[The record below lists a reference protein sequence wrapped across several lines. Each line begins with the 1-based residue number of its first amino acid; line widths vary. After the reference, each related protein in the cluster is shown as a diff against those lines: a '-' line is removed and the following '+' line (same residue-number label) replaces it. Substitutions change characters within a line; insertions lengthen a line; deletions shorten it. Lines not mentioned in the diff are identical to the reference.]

1 MFIKSYKLLYE
12 DDSIMKILIFY
23 ASYGG
28 GHLNAA
34 KSINDYIISNYP
46 NYDVELID
54 CMKYV
59 NKTIEKLTTA
69 AYREMAKK
77 APWAWGKIYS
87 DSQKGPLAHLSSR
100 SNKIMAIKLLRLLR
114 EKQPDVIISTHP
126 FGSQM
131 CSYLKRKN
139 KITAKIATIMTDFS
153 PHDQWLVGHKFTD
166 YFFVANDKMKN
177 YLISKGIAENKVF
190 VTGIPISNRFL
201 KTYNKKEILDT
212 YNLSEDKFTV
222 LFFGGG
228 EFGLGKTKT
237 AEIFESFVQE
247 SLKEK
252 IQIIAI
258 AGKNPKMKAS
268 FKEIVSKYSVNTNT
282 TNTTDITNNVKI
294 LEFTNQVP
302 ELMSI
307 SDLVVTK
314 PGGLTTSESLASHLP
329 MLIINPIPGQ
339 EEENAEFLE
348 DKGIAIWLRKNDDS
362 KLIIENLLA
371 DNKKL
376 NLMKENTKL
385 LARPHSTETICK
397 MILGTEQ
404 KII

>member
-1 MFIKSYKLLYE
+1 
-12 DDSIMKILIFY
+12 MKILIFY

-34 KSINDYIISNYP
+34 KSINDYIINNYP
-46 NYDVELID
+46 NNDVELID

-114 EKQPDVIISTHP
+114 EKQPDIIISTHP

-153 PHDQWLVGHKFTD
+153 PHDQWLVGHESTD

-177 YLISKGIAENKVF
+177 YLINKGITENKIS

-201 KTYNKKEILDT
+201 KTYNKKEILDA

-268 FKEIVSKYSVNTNT
+268 FKEIVSKYSVNTTTTNT
-282 TNTTDITNNVKI
+282 TDTTDTTDITNNVKI

-371 DNKKL
+371 DSQKL

>member
-1 MFIKSYKLLYE
+1 
-12 DDSIMKILIFY
+12 MKILIFY

-34 KSINDYIISNYP
+34 KSINDYIINNYP
-46 NYDVELID
+46 NNDVELID

-114 EKQPDVIISTHP
+114 EKQPDIIISTHP

-153 PHDQWLVGHKFTD
+153 PHDQWLVGHESTD

-177 YLISKGIAENKVF
+177 YLINKGITENKIS

-201 KTYNKKEILDT
+201 KTYNKKEILDA

-247 SLKEK
+247 SLKSK

-258 AGKNPKMKAS
+258 AGKNPKMKAN
-268 FKEIVSKYSVNTNT
+268 FEEIVSKYSINTTT

>member
-1 MFIKSYKLLYE
+1 
-12 DDSIMKILIFY
+12 MKILIFY

-34 KSINDYIISNYP
+34 KSINDYIINNYP
-46 NYDVELID
+46 NNDVELID

-153 PHDQWLVGHKFTD
+153 PHDQWLVGHESTD

-177 YLISKGIAENKVF
+177 YLINKGITENKVF

-268 FKEIVSKYSVNTNT
+268 FEEIVSKYSVNTTTTNT
-282 TNTTDITNNVKI
+282 TDTTDITNNVKI

-371 DNKKL
+371 DSQKL

>member
-1 MFIKSYKLLYE
+1 
-12 DDSIMKILIFY
+12 MKILIFY

-34 KSINDYIISNYP
+34 KSINDYIINNYP
-46 NYDVELID
+46 NNDVELID

-177 YLISKGIAENKVF
+177 YLINKGITENKIS

-247 SLKEK
+247 SLKNK

-268 FKEIVSKYSVNTNT
+268 FKEIVSKYSVNTTT

-371 DNKKL
+371 DSQKL

>member
-1 MFIKSYKLLYE
+1 
-12 DDSIMKILIFY
+12 MKILIFY

-34 KSINDYIISNYP
+34 KSINDYIINNYP
-46 NYDVELID
+46 NNDVELID

-153 PHDQWLVGHKFTD
+153 PHDQWLVGHEFTD

-177 YLISKGIAENKVF
+177 YLINKGITENKVF

-212 YNLSEDKFTV
+212 YNLSTDKFTV

-237 AEIFESFVQE
+237 AEIFESFAQE
-247 SLKEK
+247 SLKNK

-268 FKEIVSKYSVNTNT
+268 FKEIVSKYSINT
-282 TNTTDITNNVKI
+282 TTTTTTDTTDITNNVKI